1 MIFIGIGANLPSATH
16 ATPLAACVA
25 AVAAL
30 DAAEGV
36 RVLGVSRWFESAP
49 VPVSDQPWFINGVAQ
64 IETDLSPAALLEL
77 LHGIEIGFGRV
88 RGMRNAPR
96 VLDLDLLAYD
106 DVLISGAG
114 SVSDSVSDME
124 IPHARLHQRA
134 FVVLPL
140 SDLAPNWV
148 HPALGKKLKDLAAK
162 LPKDQICRPIS

>member
-1 MIFIGIGANLPSATH
+1 MIFIGIGANLPSTTH

-30 DAAEGV
+30 DASAGV
-36 RVLGVSRWFESAP
+36 RVLSVSRWFESAP
-49 VPVSDQPWFINGVAQ
+49 VPASDQPWFINGVAR
-64 IETDLSPAALLEL
+64 IETELSPAGLLEL
-77 LHGIEIGFGRV
+77 LHGIETGFGRV
-88 RGMRNAPR
+88 RGERNAPR

-106 DVLISGAG
+106 DVLISGTG
-114 SVSDSVSDME
+114 IE

-140 SDLAPNWV
+140 SDLAPDWV

-162 LPKDQICRPIS
+162 LPKDQICRPIK